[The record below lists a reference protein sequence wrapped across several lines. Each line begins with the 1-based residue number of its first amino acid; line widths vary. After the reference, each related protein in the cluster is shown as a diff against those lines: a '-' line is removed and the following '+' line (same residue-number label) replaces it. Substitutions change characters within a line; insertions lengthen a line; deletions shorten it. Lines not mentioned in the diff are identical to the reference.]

1 MMEDGV
7 LKPES
12 DQRWVEER
20 QDIEENVGRLEGN
33 IAVRTDIKVV
43 QRLT

>member
-1 MMEDGV
+1 M

-12 DQRWVEER
+12 DPGWVEER
-20 QDIEENVGRLEGN
+20 HDIEENLGRLEGD

-43 QRLT
+43 QGLT